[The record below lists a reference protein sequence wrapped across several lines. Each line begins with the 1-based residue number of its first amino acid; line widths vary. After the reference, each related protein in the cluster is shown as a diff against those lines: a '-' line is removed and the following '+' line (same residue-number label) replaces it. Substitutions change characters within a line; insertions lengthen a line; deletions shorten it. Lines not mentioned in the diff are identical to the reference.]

1 MLSFDLPQ
9 DSSNR
14 TFNPVE
20 IYDTVIIGGGPAGLT
35 AGLYAARAGLKA
47 VILEMAMPGGQAA
60 TTERIENY
68 PGFVEGI
75 GGAELTARMAEQ
87 ALRFGAKTITAEV
100 TGVEIEGETK
110 RVSTPDGEFAGR
122 TIIVATGARSSRLG
136 VAGEAEFTG
145 RGVSYCATCDGP
157 FYRDLPIAV
166 IGGGDSA
173 IEEAL
178 YLTRF
183 ASKVTVVHR
192 RDQLRATKVLQDRAF
207 ANPKIEFRWNSV
219 VDSIRGGEFVESI
232 QLRDVKTGSETSLA
246 VSGVFLYVGLQ
257 PNTAF
262 LRGKLQLDAQG
273 YVVTDERM
281 ATDVP
286 GVFAAGDVRAKP
298 LRQVA
303 SAVADGA
310 LAAVMADHY
319 IHEGK

>member
-166 IGGGDSA
+166 IGGGDSPRRSRWCTAA
-173 IEEAL
+173 ISSERPRCCRIELSPIPKSSSAG
-178 YLTRF
+178 TRSSIAYAVENSWK
-183 ASKVTVVHR
+183 ASSCAMSR
-192 RDQLRATKVLQDRAF
+192 PGLRPAWR
-207 ANPKIEFRWNSV
+207 
-219 VDSIRGGEFVESI
+219 
-232 QLRDVKTGSETSLA
+232 
-246 VSGVFLYVGLQ
+246 
-257 PNTAF
+257 
-262 LRGKLQLDAQG
+262 
-273 YVVTDERM
+273 
-281 ATDVP
+281 
-286 GVFAAGDVRAKP
+286 
-298 LRQVA
+298 
-303 SAVADGA
+303 
-310 LAAVMADHY
+310 
-319 IHEGK
+319 

>member
-1 MLSFDLPQ
+1 MLNFDLPQ
-9 DSSNR
+9 DSSGQTSNR
-14 TFNPVE
+14 LEV
-20 IYDTVIIGGGPAGLT
+20 YDTVIIGGGPAGLT
-35 AGLYAARAGLKA
+35 AGLYAARAGLKT
-47 VILEMAMPGGQAA
+47 VILEMAIPGGQAA

-75 GGAELTARMAEQ
+75 SGAELTSRMAEQ
-87 ALRFGAKTITAEV
+87 ALRFGAKTVTAEV
-100 TGVEIEGETK
+100 TGVELEGETK
-110 RVSTPDGEFAGR
+110 LVNTFDGDFAAR
-122 TIIVATGARSSRLG
+122 TIIVATGARSSQLG
-136 VAGEAEFTG
+136 VPGEAEYTG

-192 RDQLRATKVLQDRAF
+192 RDQLRATKVLQERAF
-207 ANPKIEFRWNSV
+207 ANPKVEFRWNSV
-219 VDSIRGGEFVESI
+219 VDSIRGGDFVESI
-232 QLRDVKTGSETSLA
+232 QLRDVKAGSETSLA

-262 LRGKLQLDAQG
+262 LRGKVQLDVQG
-273 YVVTDERM
+273 YVITDERT
-281 ATDVP
+281 ATNVP

-319 IHEGK
+319 LHEGK

>member
-14 TFNPVE
+14 TFIPVE

-75 GGAELTARMAEQ
+75 SGAELTARMAEQ

-100 TGVEIEGETK
+100 TGVQLEGETK
-110 RVSTPDGEFAGR
+110 RVSTADGEFAGR

-136 VAGEAEFTG
+136 VAGESEFTG

-207 ANPKIEFRWNSV
+207 ANPKVEFRWNSV

-262 LRGKLQLDAQG
+262 LRGKVQLDAQG

-281 ATDVP
+281 ATGVP